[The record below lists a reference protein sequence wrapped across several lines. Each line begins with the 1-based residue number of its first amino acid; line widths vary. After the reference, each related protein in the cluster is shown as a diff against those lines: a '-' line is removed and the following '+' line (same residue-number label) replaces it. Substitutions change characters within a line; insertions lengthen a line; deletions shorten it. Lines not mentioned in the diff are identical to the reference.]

1 MNEEAT
7 LSDAEWYFQQ
17 SKSSREF
24 YVIFGEVCRKYGVM
38 WSEAAPAVRDCISE
52 LVKLT
57 LERNAAERKLEA
69 VLAGD
74 NKGRGE
80 SKLALRFLY
89 EH

>member
-1 MNEEAT
+1 MNEET
-7 LSDAEWYFQQ
+7 MLSEAEWYFRQ
-17 SKSSREF
+17 SEKSREF
-24 YVIFGEVCRKYGVM
+24 YIVFGTLCRKYGVM

-74 NKGRGE
+74 N
-80 SKLALRFLY
+80 
-89 EH
+89 

>member
-1 MNEEAT
+1 MNKKAA

-17 SKSSREF
+17 SEKSREF
-24 YVIFGEVCRKYGVM
+24 YIVFGTICRKYDVM
-38 WSEAAPAVRDCISE
+38 WSEAASVVRECISN

-74 NKGRGE
+74 
-80 SKLALRFLY
+80 
-89 EH
+89 

>member
-1 MNEEAT
+1 MNEETT

-17 SKSSREF
+17 SEKSREF
-24 YVIFGEVCRKYGVM
+24 YIVFGSVCRIFVRS
-38 WSEAAPAVRDCISE
+38 WIEVSPANRENICE

-74 NKGRGE
+74 
-80 SKLALRFLY
+80 
-89 EH
+89 